1 MDYLPVV
8 VSYHSFLDT
17 VVIGPHYRQQQASTQ
32 ATKSNNIHG
41 LFLVV
46 THLAM
51 AVLNRIGSFCGATGH
66 DGNHVL
72 MYLESHPEIENLRCE
87 EIVSDDHVQAMD
99 LLLKNYHSAIHLQTL
114 ELPRNGLTAAAGA
127 SLARIIESQRE
138 TLVKL
143 DVSHN
148 PLTAEG
154 LMALLRPLVSDH
166 YPPPSSFPVSQ
177 EGVVVGWSSS
187 SSLCLMP
194 PCALTCL
201 DLTMTQLGSK
211 GASSL
216 ARLIKHNR
224 TLRELY
230 LGQNGLG
237 KRGIRILAPE
247 LVANTSLKVLSI
259 PYNAIGPGGGILAT
273 AYHQNSSSSSSSSS
287 LEPSWVL
294 ETLDVTS
301 NGIRKGGMDTF
312 RKWLVDDR
320 RLRVLCVGNNGF
332 GQDGAASLAMV
343 LRHNYTLQELSLPG
357 NGIGDDGALVIA
369 KELEGANSTLERIV
383 LSWNDIG
390 PVGASG
396 LAKALTKNAKL
407 THVDLSSNRMGSEGA
422 KDLADCLLYNLV
434 LEELILNH
442 NEIEDDGAF
451 ALAMALG
458 QLTLHRNSGSRA
470 VVLCEDNPF
479 TSEGKASLKRLP
491 RFQRN
496 LMTWLGRL
504 LDAIKNKTVG
514 SINLW
519 EEPIGNEELYLL
531 AKKLGEHRP
540 AIRSL
545 SLGESPLLSL
555 RSLLPLANLALKG
568 PTNTIERLYLQ
579 NLKALGDK
587 GAAALGE
594 ALVDNPTL
602 AVLVLSDCCITAQG
616 ARSITAGLLRNKV
629 LRRLNLDL
637 NAIGDEGCTHLITT
651 VLPHASLTSIH
662 VSYNQLTDA
671 VLELSAIQTLTELNL
686 NGNTGITDQG
696 ALRFCL
702 LLSEERN
709 QLKSLSLCQTQ
720 ITRKGG
726 ETLRLHL
733 RPAMVEY

>member
-1 MDYLPVV
+1 
-8 VSYHSFLDT
+8 
-17 VVIGPHYRQQQASTQ
+17 
-32 ATKSNNIHG
+32 
-41 LFLVV
+41 
-46 THLAM
+46 M
-51 AVLNRIGSFCGATGH
+51 AVLNRIGSFCAATGH

-72 MYLESHPEIENLRCE
+72 IYLESHPEIENLRCE
-87 EIVSDDHVQAMD
+87 GIDLSDDHVHAMD
-99 LLLKNYHSAIHLQTL
+99 RLLKNYHSAIHLQSL
-114 ELPRNGLTAAAGA
+114 ELPRNGLTAAAGE

-138 TLVKL
+138 TLIKL

-148 PLTAEG
+148 PLTAKG
-154 LMALLRPLVSDH
+154 LMALVRPLVSH
-166 YPPPSSFPVSQ
+166 PPPPPSY
-177 EGVVVGWSSS
+177 SSS
-187 SSLCLMP
+187 QTGGIVAGSSSCLLP

-201 DLTMTQLGSK
+201 DLTMTQLGGK

-247 LVANTSLKVLSI
+247 LAANTSLTVLSI
-259 PYNAIGPGGGILAT
+259 PYNEIGPGGGILAT
-273 AYHQNSSSSSSSSS
+273 AYHQNSSSSLSSSS
-287 LEPSWVL
+287 LESSSWVL

-301 NGIRKGGMDTF
+301 NGIRKGGMDAF

-320 RLRVLCVGNNGF
+320 RLRVLRVGNNGF

-390 PVGASG
+390 PVGANG

-422 KDLADCLLYNLV
+422 KELADCLLYNLV

-451 ALAMALG
+451 ALAMSLG
-458 QLTLHRNSGSRA
+458 QLTLHRNCSSRA

-479 TSEGKASLKRLP
+479 TSEGKASLQRLP

-504 LDAIKNKTVG
+504 LDAIKTKTVG
-514 SINLW
+514 SIDLW

-531 AKKLGEHRP
+531 AKKLGEYRP

-555 RSLLPLANLALKG
+555 RSLLPLARLALMG
-568 PTNTIERLYLQ
+568 PTNTIERLYIQ
-579 NLKALGDK
+579 NVKRLGDE
-587 GAAALGE
+587 GATALGE

-602 AVLVLSDCCITAQG
+602 AVLVLSDCSITAQG
-616 ARSITAGLLRNKV
+616 VRSIAAGLLRNKV

-637 NAIGDEGCTHLITT
+637 NAIGDEGCAHLITT
-651 VLPHASLTSIH
+651 VLPHSSLTSIH
-662 VSYNQLTDA
+662 MSYNQLTDV
-671 VLELSAIQTLTELNL
+671 VLELSAIQTLTELKL

-696 ALRFCL
+696 ALRLCL
-702 LLSEERN
+702 LLAEERN

-733 RPAMVEY
+733 RPAMVDY